1 MRQLRTV
8 LEALRTK
15 ASERVWLRNQAS
27 GELDDSRLLDG
38 AAGERLVFR
47 RRGDAPSSF
56 NDPNQANDDDEVSH
70 GEDVCDGIELYI
82 EPPFCCQFLPSLS
95 FFSLLFTCFTVTS
108 TRPR

>member
-1 MRQLRTV
+1 MCSLLPPHRQVRQLRTV

-47 RRGDAPSSF
+47 RRGEAPSSF
-56 NDPNQANDDDEVSH
+56 NDPNQTNDDDEV
-70 GEDVCDGIELYI
+70 
-82 EPPFCCQFLPSLS
+82 
-95 FFSLLFTCFTVTS
+95 
-108 TRPR
+108 R

>member
-1 MRQLRTV
+1 M

-70 GEDVCDGIELYI
+70 GIEDVHDGIELHI
-82 EPPFCCQFLPSLS
+82 GPPLCCQF
-95 FFSLLFTCFTVTS
+95 
-108 TRPR
+108 